1 MGEADRYRVAV
12 LGSCCIHGEFAPVIA
27 AAG

>member
-1 MGEADRYRVAV
+1 MGEAGRYRVAV
-12 LGSCCIHGEFAPVIA
+12 LGNCCIHGKFATVIA